1 MLGLAMHGA
10 LLVAA
15 LVAAAAGAEE
25 DIGGCTASRQRVAIV
40 TENTRAS
47 NKYGELASVINLLY
61 THRHGYDLHV
71 ERCPLGPLAP
81 LTTHSE
87 NVRANYGKPSLVLK
101 HLRNYD
107 VVMFMDS
114 DAYVHDHA
122 TTLEAFLDRRLAP
135 QKSVLFARDC
145 LFHYACWQ
153 KSLNAGATRVRR
165 VTPRTVR
172 PASQW
177 AERGCRARDRPARTQ
192 HV

>member
-1 MLGLAMHGA
+1 MGLAA
-10 LLVAA
+10 RAFFVAA
-15 LVAAAAGAEE
+15 LFLAATVFAN
-25 DIGGCTASRQRVAIV
+25 DDVGGCTVSRQRVAIV

-101 HLRNYD
+101 HLHNYD

-135 QKSVLFARDC
+135 HKSVLFARDC

-153 KSLNAGATRVRR
+153 KSLNAGATARA
-165 VTPRTVR
+165 PCL
-172 PASQW
+172 W
-177 AERGCRARDRPARTQ
+177 AEPGRRARARPARTQ